1 MLWTQR
7 FFALLDVI
15 CLVLLAEKAYTQYQ
29 SLLSNEVLTSLE
41 FFSRTLFLLGWCSLI
56 FSAILLAIPKKA
68 GLWLYYAQLPL
79 RLIFFIFSFGFISLL
94 TYIVNWPIITNMLMP
109 LIVFGELLRLYYAV
123 QIHRNYHK

>member
-15 CLVLLAEKAYTQYQ
+15 CLILLAQQAYTQYQ

-79 RLIFFIFSFGFISLL
+79 RLVFFIFSFGFISLL
-94 TYIVNWPIITNMLMP
+94 TYIINWQIIINMLMP
-109 LIVFGELLRLYYAV
+109 LIVFGELLRLYYSV
-123 QIHRNYHK
+123 QIHKVYYK